1 MEHQKIDD
9 VNSCDF
15 VNSGNMKFF
24 DILKLQ
30 KDFICVPPCDWNNQ
44 ESYLKCN
51 NMLQKIRVVNDVAE
65 RGVALIQNYLH
76 ILTKDEEQM
85 QCLLKVVNDHRV

>member
-1 MEHQKIDD
+1 
-9 VNSCDF
+9 
-15 VNSGNMKFF
+15 MKFF
-24 DILKLQ
+24 DVLNLP

-44 ESYLKCN
+44 ESYLKCK

-76 ILTKDEEQM
+76 ILTKDEEQR
-85 QCLLKVVNDHRV
+85 QCLLKVVSDHRVKFPGTKKETIVSGYKED